1 MENEKLVILDFS
13 NHQKLVNNFLQ
24 DNQSYIKSYSDLK
37 NINCWSQTESQKF
50 LVRGKNYLVDKI
62 KFPSKDNLLET
73 IACKLIPFNSKNKD
87 NHHYLAEDIKSIINQ
102 ISNHENSNE
111 KESELFIITFLVPGY
126 RVSWIYREKKDTP
139 ANCNYISFWKEFYHH
154 QDDEYRNKRF
164 KLLPDIPNGNWI
176 VKQAIGKKP
185 AIISKTIKTTWNRQK
200 NYLEVIYDVSTSFL
214 GKKIFNV
221 VKHYAKTIILDLAF
235 IIEAQTEDELPERV
249 LCSTRMHQIDLDLI
263 NK

>member
-1 MENEKLVILDFS
+1 MDNENLVILNFS
-13 NHQKLVNNFLQ
+13 NHQKSVNNFLQ
-24 DNQSYIKSYSDLK
+24 DNQAFIKSYSDLQ
-37 NINCWSQTESQKF
+37 NNNCWSQTESQKF
-50 LVRGKNYLVDKI
+50 LVRSKNYLVDNI
-62 KFPSKDNLLET
+62 KFPSKDTLLET

-87 NHHYLAEDIKSIINQ
+87 NHHNLTKDIKSILNH

-126 RVSWIYREKKDTP
+126 KVSWIYREKKDDP
-139 ANCNYISFWKEFYHH
+139 KNSNYISFWKEFYHH

-176 VKQAIGKKP
+176 VKQTIGNKP

-200 NYLEVIYDVSTSFL
+200 NYLEVIYDVSTSFI
-214 GKKIFNV
+214 GNRIFNV